1 MEISILDI
9 SDIDCNN
16 LNIDEIKK
24 ILTSTEIKKVN
35 DTCSS
40 HPITTNNIVKSET
53 ESIDILNQMNNLLNS
68 EPVPTVPTAPIV
80 PAVQQPVS
88 KPNLSSNDT
97 LGHPNLSS
105 NDTLGPQLLT
115 VPLTTRIYKKP
126 NQSSSLKDF
135 AASFAGG
142 SFHNIHESPHK
153 LSNNLIGGSNLIGI
167 KISID
172 KITKVL
178 NVTDEQ
184 SQIMS
189 WYYNNETQTVNNENL
204 PKILNMDELILISA
218 VLKYYD
224 FIEKKYESIFDV
236 IHPESINNIPY
247 EYRYNFYDIV
257 IRDKNLTPDVIT
269 TFNNKVNTI
278 KNMMYNLKMRN
289 QETLTFEPLDKYIIN
304 VTKSAQSG
312 GKNQKEKIVEEEISD
327 KIRRLSDYLKKQKKN
342 KQSGGAQS
350 PQIDSIKSDID
361 TYNALP
367 PLDKNKQKDKI
378 VQQANKWVNILFG
391 LNVVTKQIVDNEFGI
406 AVFELKPSQDIDNL
420 KEVVKFVNEYA
431 SVLNFKNRNTNS
443 VFPDTLVVTKMG
455 NAKPTYYTDKLQKYF
470 ENRYK
475 KLQDRK
481 IDPTRLEITDIPL
494 NLTNPIVVD
503 VTKYPTR
510 EEAIK
515 LIDLFK
521 VLLNIQSGGEAPNYL
536 LLQRKP
542 DSELIESYF
551 TSRQYTKFLTI
562 MTNYLKSQNQDL
574 DKPEFDIMKKDIE
587 TLQEIEKRLVDLY
600 TIFKNYKKIQDQFP
614 QNIQKP
620 VTVEHIKKV
629 LTDNNILIDKYG
641 NINTKIIDKV
651 KLIEK
656 DLLFVEATAEIKENP
671 NLKME
676 LDNLMST
683 QKGGASLQ
691 QVKKF
696 TPFKEEEYFTTDT
709 FKKILKQMNE

>member
-68 EPVPTVPTAPIV
+68 EPVPTAPIV

-88 KPNLSSNDT
+88 K
-97 LGHPNLSS
+97 PNLSS

-135 AASFAGG
+135 AASFTGG

-153 LSNNLIGGSNLIGI
+153 LSNNLIGGNNLIGI

-218 VLKYYD
+218 TLKYYD

-304 VTKSAQSG
+304 VTKSSQSG
-312 GKNQKEKIVEEEISD
+312 GKNQKEKIVEEEIND

-350 PQIDSIKSDID
+350 PQIDSIKSNID

-391 LNVVTKQIVDNEFGI
+391 LNMVTKQIVDNEFGI
-406 AVFELKPSQDIDNL
+406 AVFELKPSQDINNL

-431 SVLNFKNRNTNS
+431 SVLNFKNSTTNS
-443 VFPDTLVVTKMG
+443 VFPETLTVTKMG